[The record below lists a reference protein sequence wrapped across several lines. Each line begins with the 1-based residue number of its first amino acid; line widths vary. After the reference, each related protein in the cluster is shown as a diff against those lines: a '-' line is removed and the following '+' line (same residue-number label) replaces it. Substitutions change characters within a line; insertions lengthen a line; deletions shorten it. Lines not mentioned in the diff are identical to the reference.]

1 MAIFKLK
8 KLNSAFYSELL
19 NSMSDLVRVVDK
31 NNLVLYENDEL
42 ARTFGR
48 TLDGKCYETLCEGKF
63 CEGCALYNSKNRKRF
78 KKRNGEIQVK
88 DRTYSV
94 VVSPINVSLWER
106 GAVEVFRDITQE
118 TKLKNRMIARNKK
131 LVNDLE
137 VARTLQLSILRDQM
151 PDHDGYRFRSVFMPC
166 ETLGGDMFDCFN
178 VRDNQ
183 VAMYIADVSG
193 HGVMSA
199 MLTVYLRQ
207 EIFSQ
212 FKVHQTP
219 EKVLSGLSESYN
231 DLNIESSLYI
241 TVFLMVLDLKTGE
254 FSYTNAGHSVAPLL
268 YDGEKTE
275 ELISPGLPICSWANQ
290 PEFKV
295 EKRTLNPGGRILL
308 YTDGLDKIHENTLTL
323 EGLKQQLKMKTVS
336 GTELLN
342 RIIYKYAINRSDDIT
357 LLMVEREK

>member
-1 MAIFKLK
+1 MALFKLK

-31 NNLVLYENDEL
+31 NNMVLYENDEL
-42 ARTFGR
+42 AKTFGK
-48 TLDGKCYETLCEGKF
+48 TLDTKCYNTLGESEF
-63 CEGCALYNSKNRKRF
+63 CGGCALNKKRRRKRF
-78 KKRNGEIQVK
+78 KRRTGEIVVK
-88 DRTYSV
+88 GRTYSV

-118 TKLKNRMIARNKK
+118 TKLKNRMLARNRKMI
-131 LVNDLE
+131 NDLE

-151 PDHDGYRFRSVFMPC
+151 PDHAGYRFRSVFMPC

-178 VRDNQ
+178 IRDNK

-212 FKVHQTP
+212 FKVQTSP
-219 EKVLSGLSESYN
+219 DRVLSGLSESFN

-241 TVFLMVLDLKTGE
+241 TVFLLVLDLKTGE
-254 FSYTNAGHSVAPLL
+254 VSYTNAGHSVAPLL
-268 YDGEKTE
+268 YDGETAK
-275 ELISPGLPICSWANQ
+275 ELISPGLPISNWANQ
-290 PEFKV
+290 PEFIIKK
-295 EKRTLNPGGRILL
+295 EKLSPGGRILL
-308 YTDGLDKIHENTLTL
+308 YTDGLDKIHESASTL
-323 EGLKQQLKMKTVS
+323 EGLKQQLKLKTIN

-342 RIIYKYAINRSDDIT
+342 RIIYKYAINRTDDIT
-357 LLMVEREK
+357 LLMVERER

>member
-31 NNLVLYENDEL
+31 SNMVLYENDEL
-42 ARTFGR
+42 SKTFGLTR
-48 TLDGKCYETLCEGKF
+48 DKKCYDTLCEGAF
-63 CEGCALYNSKNRKRF
+63 CQGCALYKKKKRQRF
-78 KKRNGEIQVK
+78 KKRSGEAVVK
-88 DRTYSV
+88 GRTYSV

-118 TKLKNRMIARNKK
+118 TKIKNRMLARNRKM
-131 LVNDLE
+131 VSDLE

-151 PDHDGYRFRSVFMPC
+151 PDHPGYRFRSIFMPC

-178 VRDNQ
+178 IHGKK

-212 FKVHQTP
+212 FKVYQTP
-219 EKVLSGLSESYN
+219 DRVLTGLSESFN

-241 TVFLMVLDLKTGE
+241 TVFLLVLDLKTGR
-254 FSYTNAGHSVAPLL
+254 FTYTNAGHSVAPLL
-268 YDGEKTE
+268 YDGETAE
-275 ELISPGLPICSWANQ
+275 EIVSPGLPISNWVSR
-290 PEFKV
+290 PEFDVK
-295 EKRTLNPGGRILL
+295 EGKLAPGGRILL
-308 YTDGLDKIHENTLTL
+308 YTDGLDKIHENGMTL
-323 EGLKQQLKMKTVS
+323 EGVKQQLKLKTVS

-342 RIIYKYAINRSDDIT
+342 RIIYKYAINRTDDIT

>member
-31 NNLVLYENDEL
+31 SNMVLYENDEL
-42 ARTFGR
+42 AKTFGS
-48 TLDGKCYETLCEGKF
+48 TLDKKCFETLCEGTF
-63 CEGCALYNSKNRKRF
+63 CKGCALYKKAKRQRF
-78 KKRNGEIQVK
+78 KRRSGETVVK
-88 DRTYSV
+88 GRTYSV

-106 GAVEVFRDITQE
+106 GAVEVFRDVTQE
-118 TKLKNRMIARNKK
+118 TRLKNRMMARNRK
-131 LVNDLE
+131 LINDLE

-151 PDHDGYRFRSVFMPC
+151 PDHPGYQFRSVFMPC
-166 ETLGGDMFDCFN
+166 ETLGGDMYDCFN
-178 VRDNQ
+178 IRDNQ

-212 FKVHQTP
+212 FKVQQTP
-219 EKVLSGLSESYN
+219 DRVLSGLSESFN

-241 TVFLMVLDLKTGE
+241 TVFLMVLNLKTGE
-254 FSYTNAGHSVAPLL
+254 FSYTNAGHSVTPLL
-268 YDGEKTE
+268 YDGEAVE
-275 ELISPGLPICSWANQ
+275 EIISPGLPICNWTNQ

-295 EKRTLNPGGRILL
+295 RNGMLKAGGRILL
-308 YTDGLDKIHENTLTL
+308 YTDGLDKIHESLMTL
-323 EGLKQQLKMKTVS
+323 EGLKQQLKLKTVS

-342 RIIYKYAINRSDDIT
+342 RIVYKYAINRTDDIT

>member
-8 KLNSAFYSELL
+8 KLNSAFYTELL

-31 NNLVLYENDEL
+31 NSMVLYENDEL
-42 ARTFGR
+42 AKTFGK
-48 TLDGKCYETLCEGKF
+48 TLDNKCCDTLCEGTF
-63 CEGCALYNSKNRKRF
+63 CNGCALYQKNRRQRF
-78 KKRNGEIQVK
+78 KKRSGETVVK
-88 DRTYSV
+88 GRTYSV

-118 TKLKNRMIARNKK
+118 TKLKNRMLARNRKM
-131 LVNDLE
+131 VNDLE

-151 PDHDGYRFRSVFMPC
+151 PDHAGYRFRSVFMPC

-178 VRDNQ
+178 IRDNK

-212 FKVHQTP
+212 FKVHQAP
-219 EKVLSGLSESYN
+219 DRVLSGLSESFN
-231 DLNIESSLYI
+231 DLNIEGSLYI
-241 TVFLMVLDLKTGE
+241 TVFLLVLDLATGV
-254 FSYTNAGHSVAPLL
+254 FAYTNAGHSVAPLL
-268 YDGEKTE
+268 YDGETVDE
-275 ELISPGLPICSWANQ
+275 ILSPGLPISNWATQ
-290 PEFKV
+290 PEFVV
-295 EKRTLNPGGRILL
+295 ETGTLNPGGRILL
-308 YTDGLDKIHENTLTL
+308 YTDGLDKIHEDVLTL
-323 EGLKQQLKMKTVS
+323 EGLKQQLKLRTVA
-336 GTELLN
+336 GTQLLN
-342 RIIYKYAINRSDDIT
+342 RIIYKYAINRADDIT

>member
-8 KLNSAFYSELL
+8 KLNSAFYTELL

-31 NNLVLYENDEL
+31 NNMVLYENDEL
-42 ARTFGR
+42 ARTFGK
-48 TLDGKCYETLCEGKF
+48 TLDKKCFETLCEGDF
-63 CEGCALYNSKNRKRF
+63 CKGCALYQKKKRQRF
-78 KKRNGEIQVK
+78 KKRSGETVVK

-106 GAVEVFRDITQE
+106 GAVEVFRDVTQE
-118 TKLKNRMIARNKK
+118 TRLKNRMLARNRKM
-131 LVNDLE
+131 VNDLE

-151 PDHDGYRFRSVFMPC
+151 PDHTGYRFRSVFMPC

-178 VRDNQ
+178 IRDNK

-212 FKVHQTP
+212 FKASQTP
-219 EKVLSGLSESYN
+219 DGVLSGLSVSFN
-231 DLNIESSLYI
+231 DLNIEGSLYI
-241 TVFLMVLDLKTGE
+241 TVFLLVLDLATGE
-254 FSYTNAGHSVAPLL
+254 FTYTNAGHSVAPLL
-268 YDGEKTE
+268 YDGETVE
-275 ELISPGLPICSWANQ
+275 EIISPGLPISNWSAQ
-290 PEFKV
+290 PEFAV
-295 EKRTLNPGGRILL
+295 RTGMLNPGGRILL
-308 YTDGLDKIHENTLTL
+308 YTDGLDKIHEDALTL
-323 EGLKQQLKMKTVS
+323 DGLKQQLKLKTVA
-336 GTELLN
+336 GTQLLN
-342 RIIYKYAINRSDDIT
+342 RIIYKYAINRADDIT